1 MASVVAGV
9 VEGCK
14 QAGLSLIGG
23 ETAEMPGIYQEDH
36 YDLAGFAVG
45 IVDQKDVLTPDKV
58 QIGDKL
64 IGLKSSGLHSMVFL

>member
-23 ETAEMPGIYQEDH
+23 ETAEMPNLPRGSL
-36 YDLAGFAVG
+36 DLAGFAVELS
-45 IVDQKDVLTPDKV
+45 IKKDV
-58 QIGDKL
+58 
-64 IGLKSSGLHSMVFL
+64 